1 VTREM
6 NKAVAAFQ
14 LWISAS
20 PRESLPHNMLGNVH
34 RQAGEFEEAVR
45 AYKEG
50 IRVQPHYEVAYSNLM
65 GVHILIEQFEEAKA
79 VAQQAFAQKL
89 DAPPIHRLLL
99 QIAYIQGD
107 SAGVEKEIQWFKGKP
122 EEYRSLREQA
132 QNAMVQGQRRNAK
145 SLYQQAADV
154 ARRQELPDVQA
165 ADSALI
171 DAQLGDCQAAG
182 RATGASE
189 TAARVLCGDASAIRL
204 AEEQKAKNPAPN
216 LVAAGVLY
224 QQALA
229 DLRTHE
235 PAQAATGFQS
245 ILDHKGRNWGPY
257 YSLAYLG
264 LARASKAAGDTAKA
278 KKGYQ
283 DFLALW
289 KDADKDLPL
298 LIEASKEFVALP

>member
-1 VTREM
+1 MQGNAGNPAERVKAMTRAFELRDRVSEKERRRIEGMYYYYVTREM

-122 EEYRSLREQA
+122 EEYLSLKRHGA
-132 QNAMVQGQRRNAK
+132 G
-145 SLYQQAADV
+145 SAA
-154 ARRQELPDVQA
+154 
-165 ADSALI
+165 
-171 DAQLGDCQAAG
+171 
-182 RATGASE
+182 
-189 TAARVLCGDASAIRL
+189 
-204 AEEQKAKNPAPN
+204 
-216 LVAAGVLY
+216 
-224 QQALA
+224 
-229 DLRTHE
+229 
-235 PAQAATGFQS
+235 
-245 ILDHKGRNWGPY
+245 
-257 YSLAYLG
+257 
-264 LARASKAAGDTAKA
+264 
-278 KKGYQ
+278 
-283 DFLALW
+283 
-289 KDADKDLPL
+289 
-298 LIEASKEFVALP
+298 